1 MAITMQGSWT
11 LRVKSRNA
19 AYAQRFIVSG
29 AATGNG
35 VHDGTIGT
43 AVVVTGSQ
51 WSLQVQHQPSRQAWR
66 DSAQRIGLP
75 TVADGLLRTEIAAND
90 GGLDDHFDDL
100 VIACSLPASQ
110 ADHVVYGNVKTY
122 TGICLF
128 NPGRDDYLVVDAP
141 FDLVAVCTRCPQLLK
156 VVEKLYPE
164 RLRARLDAPPELT
177 PLVIPSG
184 LPNVAVGLVFQSR
197 ALSLAE
203 IDAMPSQDDAVSA
216 LQTTVKR
223 VPFKAL
229 PMQAGIGRLVHTE
242 LAAIANIR
250 DMAVRQRYQ
259 VEPAPGLLLR
269 FQRYT
274 RSPAERH
281 DGAPYTGA
289 GVREHLGQ
297 AMSDEQGNYL
307 FRFQHAAQGGPAVE
321 QRPDLIVQVLGM
333 GLRVRFESAPYDNV
347 ANLRRIDLCVPATR
361 AQASRAALPQWAG
374 IHNPMGIQTHDQT
387 HDQMNDQM
395 NEQRKRA
402 AEAALSRKASVAHSG
417 LDLHVHA
424 HAAHPAHATHAA
436 ARGSFVLGG
445 LSDHGFGRQHQ

>member
-35 VHDGTIGT
+35 VHEGTVGT
-43 AVVVTGSQ
+43 TVVVTGSQ
-51 WSLQVQHQPSRQAWR
+51 WSLQVQHQPTRQAWQ

-75 TVADGLLRTEIAAND
+75 TVADGLLRVEITSND

-100 VIACSLPASQ
+100 VIGGSLPVSQ

-122 TGICLF
+122 TGACLF
-128 NPGRDDYLVVDAP
+128 NPGRDDYLVVDPP

-164 RLRARLDAPPELT
+164 RLRARLDAPPEFT

-184 LPNVAVGLVFQSR
+184 LPNVAVGLVFESR
-197 ALSLAE
+197 SLSMAE
-203 IDAMPSQDDAVSA
+203 IDAMASQDDAVEA

-223 VPFKAL
+223 VPFKAE
-229 PMQAGIGRLVHTE
+229 PMLAGIARLAQAE

-269 FQRYT
+269 LQRYT
-274 RSPAERH
+274 RSGAERH
-281 DGAPYTGA
+281 DGAPYTGT
-289 GVREHLGQ
+289 GLREHLGQ
-297 AMSDEQGNYL
+297 AMTDEQGNYL
-307 FRFQHAAQGGPAVE
+307 FRFQHVAE
-321 QRPDLIVQVLGM
+321 QRPDLIVQVLGT

-361 AQASRAALPQWAG
+361 AQASRVASGAEEQLDDELG
-374 IHNPMGIQTHDQT
+374 D
-387 HDQMNDQM
+387 
-395 NEQRKRA
+395 QRKRA
-402 AEAALSRKASVAHSG
+402 AEAALSRKANVAHSG

-436 ARGSFVLGG
+436 TGRGSFVLGG

>member
-35 VHDGTIGT
+35 VHDGTVGT
-43 AVVVTGSQ
+43 TVVVTGSQ
-51 WSLQVQHQPSRQAWR
+51 WSLQVQHQPTRQAWR

-75 TVADGLLRTEIAAND
+75 TVADGLLRAEIASND

-122 TGICLF
+122 TGACLF
-128 NPGRDDYLVVDAP
+128 NPGRDDYLVVDPP

-164 RLRARLDAPPELT
+164 RLRARLDATPELT

-184 LPNVAVGLVFQSR
+184 LPNVAVGLLFQSH
-197 ALSLAE
+197 ALSAAD
-203 IDAMPSQDDAVSA
+203 IDAMASQDDAVSA

-229 PMQAGIGRLVHTE
+229 PMQAGIGRLAHTE

-281 DGAPYTGA
+281 DGAPYTG
-289 GVREHLGQ
+289 GGGREHLGQ
-297 AMSDEQGNYL
+297 AMTDEQGNYL
-307 FRFQHAAQGGPAVE
+307 FRFQHVAEGRSAIE
-321 QRPDLIVQVLGM
+321 QRPDLIVQVLGT

-361 AQASRAALPQWAG
+361 AQASRAASAAEEQLNNLMNGQLN
-374 IHNPMGIQTHDQT
+374 NPL
-387 HDQMNDQM
+387 ND
-395 NEQRKRA
+395 QRKRA
-402 AEAALSRKASVAHSG
+402 AEAALSRKASLARSG

-424 HAAHPAHATHAA
+424 HAAHPAHATHTA

>member
-35 VHDGTIGT
+35 VHDGIVGLT
-43 AVVVTGSQ
+43 VVVTGAQ
-51 WSLQVQHQPSRQAWR
+51 WSLQVQHQPTRQAWR

-75 TVADGLLRTEIAAND
+75 SVADGLLRAEIASND
-90 GGLDDHFDDL
+90 GGLDNHFDDL

-122 TGICLF
+122 TGACLF
-128 NPGRDDYLVVDAP
+128 NPGRDDYLVVDPP

-184 LPNVAVGLVFQSR
+184 LPNVAVGLVFESR
-197 ALSLAE
+197 ALSVPE
-203 IDAMPSQDDAVSA
+203 IDAMPSQDDAVEA

-229 PMQAGIGRLVHTE
+229 PMQAGIGRLAHTE

-269 FQRYT
+269 FQRYA

-297 AMSDEQGNYL
+297 AMTDEQGNYL
-307 FRFQHAAQGGPAVE
+307 FRFQHVAEGGSAVE
-321 QRPDLIVQVLGM
+321 QRPDLIVQVLGT

-361 AQASRAALPQWAG
+361 AQANRAAVPEPAG
-374 IHNPMGIQTHDQT
+374 SKDQI
-387 HDQMNDQM
+387 
-395 NEQRKRA
+395 EAQRKRA
-402 AEAALSRKASVAHSG
+402 AEAALSRKANVADSG

-436 ARGSFVLGG
+436 TGRGSFVLGG